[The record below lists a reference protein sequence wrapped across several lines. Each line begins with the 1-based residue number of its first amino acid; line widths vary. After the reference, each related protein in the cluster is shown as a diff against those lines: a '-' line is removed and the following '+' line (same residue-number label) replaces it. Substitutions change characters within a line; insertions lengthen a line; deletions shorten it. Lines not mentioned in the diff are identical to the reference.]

1 MSKPF
6 EWTDE
11 TAVEFANWYQDNQ
24 GHPQNPSH
32 IGKKAVDAFREDWEK
47 RNAPKPEYEI
57 TAVRY
62 KPTGAVYTQN
72 QHVPDVAYC
81 LSRPDIYEIYT
92 IKRTRDGEEFSIGD
106 SFCVP
111 EYSDKVFQIGKFSPN
126 RYHEDVWMAVAK
138 DSEVHQWTPGY
149 LRKVEVKKPLF
160 TTEDGVEIFE
170 GDTFYEVSTE
180 RWEVMAESEPHKPP
194 YDQYYKYFSTEKAAR
209 NYVVC
214 NKPCLSFNDVWM
226 QFKDDHILM
235 SASKG
240 QLQNLVEQKLKR

>member
-81 LSRPDIYEIYT
+81 LSRPDIYEAYT
-92 IKRTRDGEEFSIGD
+92 VKRLSDGEEFSIGD
-106 SFCVP
+106 RL
-111 EYSDKVFQIGKFSPN
+111 EMQIDDYPCIDAFFLNHKGNPLWISTSAQMG
-126 RYHEDVWMAVAK
+126 YGMALSVAK
-138 DSEVHQWTPGY
+138 KP
-149 LRKVEVKKPLF
+149 EVKKPLF
-160 TTEDGVEIFE
+160 TTEDGVDIFE
-170 GDTFYEVSTE
+170 GDTYWAVQKGTYDMLDV
-180 RWEVMAESEPHKPP
+180 RWSLQQQDKWWL
-194 YDQYYKYFSTEKAAR
+194 FSTEKAAR
-209 NYVVC
+209 NFVVC
-214 NKPCLSFNDVWM
+214 NKPCLSFNDVWI